1 MERAPIQLAADI
13 HFLTGDSRLV
23 PFAVDGERY
32 INVCF
37 KY

>member
-1 MERAPIQLAADI
+1 LEMASANN
-13 HFLTGDSRLV
+13 V